1 VSKKT
6 CRDGLVEFLHAARA
20 GRANARGEVGRCCAQ
35 TLKASPSPSAANYID
50 RTLRLRH
57 RNALKA
63 HLTRTLKVLVDDV
76 GWFDAMD
83 WLTDHHHQGDMTA
96 ATIELNAFRATAQA
110 LLDGAMAF
118 DPDVARQGRGELPRR
133 VDLTR
138 RAFYELI
145 ETLESVGVSVGAT
158 SAKRGGPGSR
168 LLALLITYA
177 VGFKVSPA
185 TVKDLAQERRG
196 SK

>member
-1 VSKKT
+1 MT
-6 CRDGLVEFLHAARA
+6 DALAAIRA
-20 GRANARGEVGRCCAQ
+20 E
-35 TLKASPSPSAANYID
+35 KAFVKLPAADRKRVLAALLETQRHIKAEQQSDRYID
-50 RTLRLRH
+50 RTLRVRH
-57 RNALKA
+57 RDALKA
-63 HLTRTLKVLVDDV
+63 HLTRTLKVLADDV

-110 LLDGAMAF
+110 LLDSAMAF
-118 DPDVARQGRGELPRR
+118 DPDVGRQGRGELPLR

-185 TVKDLAQERRG
+185 TAKDLVQERRR